1 MPEIDR
7 AAKTA
12 ANRRAAPARRSDPG
26 TRDETLKSEE
36 DAMHNHEQKTE
47 HKSFTKPEE
56 IRSFPNGQ
64 AEILNVGGAE
74 VGRLVFK
81 PGWRW
86 SNDVK
91 PLAKTS
97 SCEAPHFQ
105 YHVSGKLAIRMDDG
119 TEFIA
124 GPGDITSLPK
134 GHDAWVVGDE
144 PVVVV
149 DWFGASNYA
158 RRS

>member
-1 MPEIDR
+1 
-7 AAKTA
+7 
-12 ANRRAAPARRSDPG
+12 
-26 TRDETLKSEE
+26 
-36 DAMHNHEQKTE
+36 MHNHEQKTE
-47 HKSFTKPEE
+47 HKSFAKPEE
-56 IRSFPNGQ
+56 VRNFPHGK
-64 AEILNVGGAE
+64 AEILKVGGAE
-74 VGRLVFK
+74 VGRMVFE

-105 YHVSGKLAIRMDDG
+105 YHVQGTLHVVMADG
-119 TEFIA
+119 REFDA
-124 GPGDITSLPK
+124 RRGDVTALPQ

-144 PVVVV
+144 TVILV

-158 RRS
+158 R